1 MMTKSELEQNAISYL
16 KSNLAKLFT
25 TYLDGH
31 TQLDEKLAFFTAG
44 PSGAGKTEFVQ
55 EILNI
60 ESDLVHLDIDEIRN
74 FFTEI
79 GYDGSNSA
87 LFQKPSSY
95 GVQYLFEEIVKS
107 RGLSFVLDSNLAK
120 FQTAQENIKKLLD
133 KGYTI
138 EIFYIYN
145 DLPTCFLYTK
155 KRELVTKRV
164 VPENVFLKNAIESRL
179 TTYKLKKIFNDKIA
193 LNVVDKK
200 NDNYYENIT
209 YEQFELVVPEFE
221 PEKNN
226 D

>member
-1 MMTKSELEQNAISYL
+1 MNKSEREKAATSYL
-16 KSNLAKLFT
+16 KANLEKLFS
-25 TYLDGH
+25 TYLNGH
-31 TQLDEKLAFFTAG
+31 NPLDEKLAFFTAG

-60 ESDLVHLDIDEIRN
+60 ESDFVHLDIDEIRI
-74 FFTEI
+74 FFTDI
-79 GYDGSNSA
+79 GYDGSNSD

-120 FQTAQENIKKLLD
+120 FQTAQENVRKLLD
-133 KGYTI
+133 KGYKI
-138 EIFYIYN
+138 EIYYVYN
-145 DLPTCFLYTK
+145 DLSACFLYTK

-164 VPENVFLKNAIESRL
+164 VPEEVFFKNAKESRR
-179 TTYKLKKIFNDKIA
+179 TTYELKKLFDDKIV

-200 NDNYYENIT
+200 HNNYYENID
-209 YEQFELVVPEFE
+209 YEEFYKIVPEFE
-221 PEKNN
+221 SEKNN

>member
-1 MMTKSELEQNAISYL
+1 MNKSEREKA
-16 KSNLAKLFT
+16 AT
-25 TYLDGH
+25 TYLKANLEKLFSTYLNGH
-31 TQLDEKLAFFTAG
+31 NPLDEKLAFFTAG

-60 ESDLVHLDIDEIRN
+60 ESDFVHLDIDEIRS
-74 FFTEI
+74 FFTDI
-79 GYDGSNSA
+79 GYDGSNSD

-120 FQTAQENIKKLLD
+120 FQTAQENVKKLLE
-133 KGYTI
+133 KGYKI
-138 EIFYIYN
+138 EIYYVYN
-145 DLPTCFLYTK
+145 DLSTCFLYTK

-164 VPENVFLKNAIESRL
+164 VPEEVFFKNAKESRR
-179 TTYKLKKIFNDKIA
+179 TTYELKKLFDDKLV

-200 NDNYYENIT
+200 HNNYYENIG
-209 YEQFELVVPEFE
+209 YEQFYKIVPEFE
-221 PEKNN
+221 SEKNN

>member
-1 MMTKSELEQNAISYL
+1 MSKSELEGKAILYL
-16 KSNLAKLFT
+16 KENLSKLFS
-25 TYLDGH
+25 TYLNGH
-31 TQLDEKLAFFTAG
+31 TKLDEKLAFFTAG

-79 GYDGSNSA
+79 GYDGSNSD

-95 GVQYLFEEIVKS
+95 GVQYLFEEIVKF
-107 RGLSFVLDSNLAK
+107 RELSFVLDSNLAK

-145 DLPTCFLYTK
+145 DLQSCFLYTK
-155 KRELVTKRV
+155 KREQVTKRT
-164 VPENVFLKNAIESRL
+164 VPEDVFLKNALESRS
-179 TTYKLKKIFNDKIA
+179 TTYKLKKLFGDKIA

-200 NDNYYENIT
+200 NDNYYENVT
-209 YEQFELVVPEFE
+209 YDQFDSVIPKFE
-221 PEKNN
+221 SEK
-226 D
+226 DDD

>member
-1 MMTKSELEQNAISYL
+1 MSKSELEGKAILYL
-16 KSNLAKLFT
+16 KENLSKLFS
-25 TYLDGH
+25 TYLNGH
-31 TQLDEKLAFFTAG
+31 TKLDEKLAFFTAG

-79 GYDGSNSA
+79 GYDGSNSD

-95 GVQYLFEEIVKS
+95 GVQYLFEEIVKF
-107 RGLSFVLDSNLAK
+107 RELSFVLDSNLAK

-133 KGYTI
+133 KEYTI

-145 DLPTCFLYTK
+145 DLQRCFLYTK
-155 KRELVTKRV
+155 KRELVTKRT
-164 VPENVFLKNAIESRL
+164 VPEDVFLKNALESRS
-179 TTYKLKKIFNDKIA
+179 TTYKLKKLFGDKIA

-200 NDNYYENIT
+200 NDNYYENVT
-209 YEQFELVVPEFE
+209 YDQFDSVIPKFE
-221 PEKNN
+221 SEK
-226 D
+226 DDD